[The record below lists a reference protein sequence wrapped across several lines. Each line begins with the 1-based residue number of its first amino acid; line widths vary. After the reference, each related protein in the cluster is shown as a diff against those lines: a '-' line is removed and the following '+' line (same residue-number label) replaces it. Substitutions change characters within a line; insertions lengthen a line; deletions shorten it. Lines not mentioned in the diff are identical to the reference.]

1 MTDYTNPANKSELDT
16 ICLETIRRFSNDTVY
31 FKDRDSKF
39 IWNSDC
45 HARQLGAH
53 SAEELI
59 GKSDFDFFPKDFAQK
74 AKETEM
80 IIMATEKPILDI
92 VEELIL
98 DDETTKYFIASK
110 YPLYNQSGELIGTWG
125 TSKDITEQ
133 KRLENELER
142 SYQKLQNLA
151 RVDDLSGLYN
161 RRYFYEKLEK
171 LASLY
176 STRTDGS
183 TFSMIVIDVDD
194 MTNINEQYGQQN
206 GDQFLRT
213 IASAML
219 NNTRKADT
227 CFRTGGDEFAVV
239 FPDTDKMAAL
249 GIAKKI
255 VDVIASNPVVF
266 EGGVGKVTISVG
278 LVAFDR
284 TMELSE
290 LLSLAERKLNKS
302 KRNGKNQVSF

>member
-1 MTDYTNPANKSELDT
+1 MTDYTDSKNKTELDN
-16 ICLETIRRFSNDTVY
+16 IVLETIRRFSNDTVY
-31 FKDRDSKF
+31 FKDKKSRF

-45 HARQLGAH
+45 HARQLGAQ
-53 SAEELI
+53 SAEDLL
-59 GKSDFDFFPKDFAQK
+59 GKTDFDFFPKDFAQN
-74 AKETEM
+74 AMETEM
-80 IIMATEKPILDI
+80 TIIATETPILNV
-92 VEELIL
+92 VEELVL
-98 DDETTKYFIASK
+98 DDDTTKYFIASK
-110 YPLYNQSGELIGTWG
+110 YPLYNQAGELIGTWG

-133 KRLENELER
+133 KRLEKELER

-183 TFSMIVIDVDD
+183 TFSLIVIDVDD

-206 GDQFLRT
+206 GDNFLRT
-213 IASAML
+213 IASTML

-249 GIAKKI
+249 GMAKKI
-255 VDVIASNPVVF
+255 VDVISSNPICF

-284 TMELSE
+284 TM
-290 LLSLAERKLNKS
+290 
-302 KRNGKNQVSF
+302 